1 MPPYGFDIDD
11 ELHDQL
17 RAPVPPGVLAW
28 VERQTKCQVIAQRP
42 LEGGQSAAIHRLVLD
57 DRSDVILQRFVLDWI
72 RDEPWAPANEVL
84 VLDLLSDTSV
94 PAPEVIAADPH
105 GQDTGVP
112 TVLMTA
118 LPGAVVWD
126 PPELDPWLDAVID
139 VMMTIHGIR
148 APQQLRR
155 WEPYPPENAPPAWT
169 RYRWAW
175 ERAVTT
181 YHDVRPSSDRVFLHR
196 DFHPGNLLWQ
206 QGTISGVVDWVSS
219 CAGPVQEDIAH
230 FRVNLAMHHGQ
241 AAADRFLRRW
251 MHASGQFEYRPTW
264 DLLTAVSMGGD
275 EPNHQL
281 DEFIAAAAHRL

>member
-28 VERQTKCQVIAQRP
+28 VERQTKWQVIAQRP

-72 RDEPWAPANEVL
+72 RDEPWAPPNEVL
-84 VLDLLSDTSV
+84 VLDLLADTSV
-94 PAPEVIAADPH
+94 PAPKVIAADPH

-175 ERAVTT
+175 EGAVTT

-196 DFHPGNLLWQ
+196 DFHPGNILWQ

-241 AAADRFLRRW
+241 AVASLPAALDAR
-251 MHASGQFEYRPTW
+251 QRP
-264 DLLTAVSMGGD
+264 V
-275 EPNHQL
+275 
-281 DEFIAAAAHRL
+281 

>member
-84 VLDLLSDTSV
+84 VLDLLADTSV
-94 PAPEVIAADPH
+94 PAPKVIAADPH

-112 TVLMTA
+112 TVLTTA

-139 VMMTIHGIR
+139 VMIVG
-148 APQQLRR
+148 
-155 WEPYPPENAPPAWT
+155 
-169 RYRWAW
+169 
-175 ERAVTT
+175 
-181 YHDVRPSSDRVFLHR
+181 
-196 DFHPGNLLWQ
+196 GN
-206 QGTISGVVDWVSS
+206 
-219 CAGPVQEDIAH
+219 
-230 FRVNLAMHHGQ
+230 
-241 AAADRFLRRW
+241 
-251 MHASGQFEYRPTW
+251 
-264 DLLTAVSMGGD
+264 
-275 EPNHQL
+275 
-281 DEFIAAAAHRL
+281 